1 MYKGRVQTE
10 FWYSQIPFINAN
22 TEGAIDSVRINN
34 IYIINIYTGWIW
46 KNVRAFF
53 SQGQTKL
60 SVTMNCPYYAGFRR
74 AGLTVLLEGMNKQ
87 LY

>member
-1 MYKGRVQTE
+1 MSVLIIFILLIFIRVE
-10 FWYSQIPFINAN
+10 FR
-22 TEGAIDSVRINN
+22 E
-34 IYIINIYTGWIW
+34 
-46 KNVRAFF
+46 KVRAFF

-60 SVTMNCPYYAGFRR
+60 SVTMKCPYYAGVRR

>member
-1 MYKGRVQTE
+1 MSVLIIFILLIFIRVE
-10 FWYSQIPFINAN
+10 FR
-22 TEGAIDSVRINN
+22 E
-34 IYIINIYTGWIW
+34 
-46 KNVRAFF
+46 NVRAFF